1 MTTFIHNPVTVQE
14 QLDRFDVPLQ
24 SEARDLLIKAM
35 RVERAISRR
44 NAIIERFYKH
54 YQEEFLFGMLFE
66 MQSVGGSLWTGGAT
80 RRGPVMSTLGSGRL
94 HANDGVAYQSSLEE
108 AFHYLVDKVIM
119 TNSGYRLTTWE
130 NVEVKLGE
138 VLGYVI
144 QPLSEWCST
153 EVSFDLLDTEME
165 YWVMLDLDDGEVP
178 RPDSLDDHPA
188 RANALAVMDSI
199 PEEFI
204 RSLLNQLLLRAAG
217 CIGRESISNTCADIV
232 HDGETDPSDIMRR
245 ASDIMQNVHYAFRYM
260 EETRAKLKKKE
271 EAAS

>member
-1 MTTFIHNPVTVQE
+1 MTTFTHNPITVQE

-35 RVERAISRR
+35 RGERAISRR

-54 YQEEFLFGMLFE
+54 YQEESLFGMLFE

-94 HANDGVAYQSSLEE
+94 HAADGAAYQDSLED
-108 AFHYLVDKVIM
+108 AFRYLVE
-119 TNSGYRLTTWE
+119 S
-130 NVEVKLGE
+130 VKLTDYGFE
-138 VLGYVI
+138 LTSYQDTELRLSKLLGHKV
-144 QPLSEWCST
+144 QLLSKWCST
-153 EVSFDLLDTEME
+153 AIEFNFLNSELE
-165 YWVMLDLDDGEVP
+165 YWTLVEHVDGVVRPSTLDG
-178 RPDSLDDHPA
+178 HPA
-188 RANALAVMDSI
+188 RANALALMDSI

-245 ASDIMQNVHYAFRYM
+245 ASEVMQNVHYAFRYM
-260 EETRAKLKKKE
+260 EESRARLKKE
-271 EAAS
+271 EVAS